1 MSNEEKDHQNS
12 LPEQIEYLQ
21 EKVERQNQ
29 AIELLQEIVGITLPK
44 YKDDIEFLIKL
55 QQYKDQYW
63 EDPSTQG
70 E

>member
-29 AIELLQEIVGITLPK
+29 EIELLKEIVGITLPK
-44 YKDDIEFLIKL
+44 YKDDIE
-55 QQYKDQYW
+55 
-63 EDPSTQG
+63 SV
-70 E
+70 